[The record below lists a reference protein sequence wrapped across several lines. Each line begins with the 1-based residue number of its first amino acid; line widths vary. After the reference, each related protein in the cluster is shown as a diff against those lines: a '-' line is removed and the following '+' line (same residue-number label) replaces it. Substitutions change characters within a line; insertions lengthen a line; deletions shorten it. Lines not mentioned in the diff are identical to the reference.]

1 MTNPDEHTLGKPL
14 PPAEPEGVPL
24 NFVIIDDVL
33 TRGADPK
40 PIHTVKAWPP
50 GTPPG
55 GKLPPGTI
63 ARVKSANPPDKPDK
77 PAK

>member
-1 MTNPDEHTLGKPL
+1 MTNPDEHTPGKPL

-24 NFVIIDDVL
+24 NFVSDDVL
-33 TRGADPK
+33 TLGANPK
-40 PIHTVKAWPP
+40 STYTVKAWPP

-55 GKLPPGTI
+55 SKLPPGTI
-63 ARVKSANPPDKPDK
+63 ARAKSANPPDKPDE